1 MNRGNIP
8 EEYYTAETAEQSSEY
23 KAFLL
28 SRLELMSDLS
38 VSLRKHYTQN
48 RADKEDHHNLVS
60 LAIEMWAQLYPKIQG
75 TGLEKE
81 FKKFLPFYKNPRLF
95 FLPKM
100 ERRLWHLV
108 FLIRMAYEEQGLCRV
123 R

>member
-1 MNRGNIP
+1 MP
-8 EEYYTAETAEQSSEY
+8 DEYYSPDIVEQGTDY
-23 KAFLL
+23 KVFLL
-28 SRLELMSDLS
+28 QRLTLISDLS

-48 RADKEDHHNLVS
+48 RADREDHHNLVS
-60 LAIEMWAQLYPKIQG
+60 LAIEMWAQLFPKIRG
-75 TGLEKE
+75 SYLEEE

-95 FLPKM
+95 FLPGM
-100 ERRLWHLV
+100 EKRLWQLV